1 MTVGAVSVTVEI
13 LSGRGLG
20 FDERRRADFIATIYR
35 GDSRRPEDVLALWDV
50 LLELRSANEYNLLF
64 LGTAAEGQLM
74 PLHYQ
79 NDPGF
84 GYLAISLQTAAE
96 QFSPGFWRVPF
107 YYTQP
112 GSNEYVT
119 STSDDRRWHGRF
131 VVRDDDPPTVPDKLY
146 PHATSD
152 VPFGSIIGSGLI
164 TIDITPN
171 FQVALRQSNLNRVR
185 KFSLG
190 MRTRDNWSF
199 DDPTQGVVRVTVYSA
214 PSEQQSK
221 STPTEFMPAEVI
233 NIYYAVVLPERM
245 RYFHVKG
252 EAVGSHV
259 VSQGATYKGPAGP
272 VYTAEFGD
280 EIDPPSG
287 RVLAEMAEQGL
298 TAEVDNTVSPPTFQF
313 GVAPNFG
320 EAGRT
325 STMMPG
331 PIRVT
336 VWDTPR
342 GAIPAQI
349 WEFEDIEFSYP
360 E

>member
-1 MTVGAVSVTVEI
+1 M
-13 LSGRGLG
+13 
-20 FDERRRADFIATIYR
+20 
-35 GDSRRPEDVLALWDV
+35 PE
-50 LLELRSANEYNLLF
+50 
-64 LGTAAEGQLM
+64 
-74 PLHYQ
+74 
-79 NDPGF
+79 
-84 GYLAISLQTAAE
+84 
-96 QFSPGFWRVPF
+96 
-107 YYTQP
+107 
-112 GSNEYVT
+112 
-119 STSDDRRWHGRF
+119 
-131 VVRDDDPPTVPDKLY
+131 
-146 PHATSD
+146 
-152 VPFGSIIGSGLI
+152 
-164 TIDITPN
+164 
-171 FQVALRQSNLNRVR
+171 
-185 KFSLG
+185 
-190 MRTRDNWSF
+190 
-199 DDPTQGVVRVTVYSA
+199 
-214 PSEQQSK
+214 
-221 STPTEFMPAEVI
+221 EVI
-233 NIYYAVVLPERM
+233 NIYYAVAPPERV

-259 VSQGATYKGPAGP
+259 VSGGAAYEGPAGP
-272 VYTAEFGD
+272 VYAAEFGD

-360 E
+360 EE